1 MMQYFITVKF
11 LKHLTW
17 IFLDIMPGS
26 LASNAWFC
34 RLRQKNPM
42 LQVDNT
48 TNTQALL
55 QLQLVYTVGATYMYM
70 HIDYKHTPSIC
81 KDNIWF

>member
-1 MMQYFITVKF
+1 
-11 LKHLTW
+11 
-17 IFLDIMPGS
+17 
-26 LASNAWFC
+26 
-34 RLRQKNPM
+34 M

-81 KDNIWF
+81 KDNI